1 MAEYKLNLSE
11 DPEEETKQK
20 VSDEISQF
28 IGQMDLTSM
37 IVVTLTDEQ
46 SSCWDEEGAIDYQD
60 QYGQQII
67 QQLDDEESDSLL
79 IRNSQNLP
87 VALAVMNE
95 NGGWQ
100 AIAIDK
106 RLRQGFVEALT
117 VAEEELE
124 NY

>member
-20 VSDEISQF
+20 VIDEISQF

-46 SSCWDEEGAIDYQD
+46 SSCWDEEGDIDYQD